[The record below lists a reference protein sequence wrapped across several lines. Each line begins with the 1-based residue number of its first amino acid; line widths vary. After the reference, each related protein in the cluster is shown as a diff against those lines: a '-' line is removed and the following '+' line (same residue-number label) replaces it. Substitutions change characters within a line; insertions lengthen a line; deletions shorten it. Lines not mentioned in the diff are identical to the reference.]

1 MHMNNLIWNP
11 CHTVSQ
17 SQRFILLGIETVKNP
32 YLAVLNRLFAI
43 LIIISNG
50 GTFHFERILYINLG
64 TLSKQSTLE
73 QGSEIQCFTSV
84 GGHTSSCAQLSM
96 QSWTPEHTLQ
106 VIRAALGTVS
116 EMKNTKCTTKV
127 LRNTG
132 GVRHCLY
139 LRKKRR
145 YLNRFFYQ
153 VWKKTSNHFL

>member
-11 CHTVSQ
+11 CHTVSK
-17 SQRFILLGIETVKNP
+17 SQRFILPGIETVKNP

-64 TLSKQSTLE
+64 TLE

-127 LRNTG
+127 LKNTG

-139 LRKKRR
+139 SRKKRR
-145 YLNRFFYQ
+145 YLDIFLSSLE
-153 VWKKTSNHFL
+153 KTSNHFL